1 MHGFYFED
9 LHEGQEA
16 SFSKTITEADVV
28 LFAGVT
34 GDLNPVHINE
44 EFAKTTMFEGR
55 IVHGILSAGLIS
67 AVLGMHLPGPGCI
80 YVSQNVRFKRPV
92 RIGDTVTARARV
104 TGLSAEKRL
113 VTLETVCLVGGKEVL
128 TGEAVLK
135 VDARPA

>member
-1 MHGFYFED
+1 MHGYYFED

-28 LFAGVT
+28 LFAGIT

-55 IVHGILSAGLIS
+55 IVHGILSVGLIS
-67 AVLGMHLPGPGCI
+67 TVLGMRLPGPGCI

-92 RIGDTVTARARV
+92 RIGDTVTARARI
-104 TGLSAEKRL
+104 TALSAEKRL
-113 VTLETVCLVGGKEVL
+113 VTMETVCLVDGKEVL
-128 TGEAVLK
+128 VGEAVMK